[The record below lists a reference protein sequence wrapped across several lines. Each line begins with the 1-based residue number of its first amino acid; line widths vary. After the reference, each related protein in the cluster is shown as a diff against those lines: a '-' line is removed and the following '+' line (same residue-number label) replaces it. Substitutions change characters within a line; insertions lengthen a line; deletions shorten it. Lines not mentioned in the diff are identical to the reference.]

1 MAEKSKLTD
10 AALAAATAGTAS
22 MPAVGV
28 KEKGS
33 NGEDLV
39 R

>member
-10 AALAAATAGTAS
+10 AASASASAGATS